1 MSNVFV
7 ENVDFQR
14 NRNPGL
20 APLLSLLPGLG
31 QIYNGQA
38 RKGLLFLAISIS
50 YLLVFLVIL

>member
-20 APLLSLLPGLG
+20 APLLSSPGAAENVDIQFTFDYSVFSG
-31 QIYNGQA
+31 SAN
-38 RKGLLFLAISIS
+38 LFKR
-50 YLLVFLVIL
+50 F